1 MISRFWGIW
10 DIPEQWY
17 PSFEVYEIYLDNDI
31 LLLRYMRYIWEHTVE
46 KSQTTVKWWRCRFLP
61 WTRTSLFQDIWDPQS
76 NATTYTCKSVPT
88 SPGHG
93 NPAAQMEENE
103 TSGIR
108 FSQFTTPLPG
118 CTQGL
123 QWPVGIPHTSPK
135 LPCQSEITLSLLGVS
150 VDSNS
155 CSSNSSSRGG
165 GIAYLGG
172 RKDGRNVTYWLKE
185 LVWASWKT
193 LRTEVKV
200 CCGAEATPLL
210 GAR

>member
-1 MISRFWGIW
+1 MMMPPQEYSLCLPREESRSSRWNGEGASFFPGQWHPSFKVYEIYLRMISRFWGIW

-46 KSQTTVKWWRCRFLP
+46 KSQTKVKWWRCRFLP

-135 LPCQSEITLSLLGVS
+135 LPCQS
-150 VDSNS
+150 
-155 CSSNSSSRGG
+155 
-165 GIAYLGG
+165 
-172 RKDGRNVTYWLKE
+172 
-185 LVWASWKT
+185 
-193 LRTEVKV
+193 
-200 CCGAEATPLL
+200 
-210 GAR
+210 